1 MEECEHAGVG
11 RERHH
16 REHEREEE
24 SHLGARK
31 QQTRARRERAA
42 EDAQDV
48 GLDGHVEVQAHE
60 LPVQAVDQ
68 AEASSQQH
76 GREKRPQAGQRK
88 PQSRRP
94 GRRADERQGVL
105 HPPAAREEVREG
117 PGDGQR
123 RHGAQHEA
131 EMRPARRRP
140 RSGGGGDEGRRAQHE
155 ERPPV
160 AGDGSHQSD
169 EHARI
174 DEQPLV
180 LALVAHELAHKFRTV
195 IQLQRFQPP
204 ESHRRTTARPLAPSG
219 LAGARRRP
227 HVIS

>member
-131 EMRPARRRP
+131 EMRPARRP

-227 HVIS
+227 HIIS